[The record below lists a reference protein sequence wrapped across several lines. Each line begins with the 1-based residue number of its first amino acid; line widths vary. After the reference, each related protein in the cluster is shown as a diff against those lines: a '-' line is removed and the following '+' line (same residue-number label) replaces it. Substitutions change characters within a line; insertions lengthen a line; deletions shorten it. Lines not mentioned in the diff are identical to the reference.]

1 MSAVSNMF
9 SPASRQMST
18 RRVASGTCVLPH
30 DAKNSLVP
38 PNVPVPRLSTGTLK
52 PERPSCRNSMSD
64 ALRRLVSL
72 MRQGIDGAGRGRDSP
87 AKLDGVDIESEVLC
101 FAQNDDY

>member
-1 MSAVSNMF
+1 MSAVSNMLR
-9 SPASRQMST
+9 PASRQIST
-18 RRVASGTCVLPH
+18 SRVASGIWVLPQA
-30 DAKNSLVP
+30 AKNSLVP

-64 ALRRLVSL
+64 ALRGLVSL

-87 AKLDGVDIESEVLC
+87 AELGGGGMKGGYLV
-101 FAQNDDY
+101 